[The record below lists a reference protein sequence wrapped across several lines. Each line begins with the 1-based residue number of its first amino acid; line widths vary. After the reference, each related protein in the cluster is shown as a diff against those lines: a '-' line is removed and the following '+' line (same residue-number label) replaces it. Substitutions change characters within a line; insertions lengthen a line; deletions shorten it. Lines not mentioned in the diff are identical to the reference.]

1 MTMKNIDAMKA
12 SLQKERAKI
21 FTTLKEG
28 NSEEQQQALNDLFEG
43 IQNSVMDEAT
53 AQIQKNVS
61 NITDNQ
67 VLVDR
72 GVRKALTG
80 KERSYFTAAIGNGG
94 FDNLD
99 EVFPETIIED
109 VLSKIQR
116 NHVLLQYIDIRDTAA
131 LAKYIFAKPGKA
143 TAFWGD
149 ICDDIREMIKNGF
162 HIIDAVA
169 NKLSGYIPVCKGM
182 LELGPEWLA
191 TYVIECMDEAMSYS
205 LEMAV
210 IDGDGKQK
218 PIGMA
223 RALSGAID
231 GVYPRKEKIKMVD
244 LSPISFG
251 KIMAKFARNETLNGE
266 MLFIVNPAT
275 YWEVVFPAFAVRD
288 SNANWVLDRLPIGA
302 VIVPSY
308 AANEG
313 EALMGVGKNYF
324 LGVSGKVRIDKYT
337 ETLAIEDMDLFI
349 AKFFGYGQPKD
360 EDAFEVLDISTVGIV
375 PPVEGETFSLF
386 NSGEDNAKV
395 TQLENEV
402 EALKTMI
409 NELLE
414 SKKSDD
420 VAEDKTE
427 DATEEKTTKKTK

>member
-61 NITDNQ
+61 NVTDNQ

-94 FDNLD
+94 FDNLN

-109 VLSKIQR
+109 VLSNLQR

-131 LAKYIFAKPGKA
+131 LAKYIFAKPTKA

-162 HIIDAVA
+162 QIIDAVA

-191 TYVIECMDEAMSYS
+191 TYVIQCMDESMSYS

-218 PIGMA
+218 PIGMT
-223 RALSGAID
+223 RALTGAID
-231 GVYPRKEKIKMVD
+231 GVYPKKTKIEMTD
-244 LSPISFG
+244 LDPKNLG
-251 KIMAKFARNETLNGE
+251 KVMAKFARNETLNGE

-275 YWEVVFPAFAVRD
+275 YWEVVFPSFAVRD
-288 SNANWVLDRLPIGA
+288 SNGNWVLDRLPIGA

-308 AANEG
+308 GAAEG
-313 EALMGVGKNYF
+313 EAIMGVGKNYF
-324 LGVSGKVRIDKYT
+324 LGVAGKTRIDKYT
-337 ETLAIEDMDLFI
+337 ETMAIEDMDLFI

-360 EDAFEVLDISTVGIV
+360 ANAYEVLDISKVGTT
-375 PPVEGETFSLF
+375 PPVEEGETFSAA
-386 NSGEDNAKV
+386 SV
-395 TQLENEV
+395 EV
-402 EALKTMI
+402 PDE
-409 NELLE
+409 EVVE
-414 SKKSDD
+414 E
-420 VAEDKTE
+420 VV
-427 DATEEKTTKKTK
+427 EEKTTKKTK